1 MLARTGKMGA
11 LAVVA
16 FAIFAMPAMAHA
28 KEESG
33 VAATVNGDKILKS
46 DVMGV
51 LKLNN
56 VKEEDAAKAYPV
68 VVDEIIN
75 EKLIDNAAAKAD
87 VEKSQAYQQR
97 LAQAKEQLLK
107 QVYLET
113 FLKDKVTDK
122 AVKAEYEKF
131 KAENKGKQEVHARHI
146 LVKTED
152 EAKQVIKD
160 LDSGAKFEDL
170 AKERS
175 SDPSAKNGGDI
186 GWFAKGELIPEFSD
200 AAFKLSKG
208 TYTKEP
214 VKSQFGW
221 HVIYVEDKRE
231 RTVPDEKAVDNAIRQ
246 KLGQEAVKNL
256 VEGLRAKADI
266 KRFDIN
272 GKPVAASAAAPET
285 STRKD

>member
-1 MLARTGKMGA
+1 MGYAA

-16 FAIFAMPAMAHA
+16 LAVMGAPAMAHA

-56 VKEEDAAKAYPV
+56 VKDEDQAKAYPV

-75 EKLIDNAAAKAD
+75 EKLIDSAAAKAD
-87 VEKSQAYQQR
+87 VENSAVYKQR
-97 LAQAKEQLLK
+97 LAAAKEQLLK
-107 QVYLET
+107 TVYLEN
-113 FLKDKVTDK
+113 FLKDKITDK
-122 AVKAEYEKF
+122 AVKAEYDKF

-160 LDSGAKFEDL
+160 LNSGAKFEDL

-200 AAFKLSKG
+200 AAFKLDKG
-208 TYTKEP
+208 AYTKEP

-231 RTVPDEKAVDNAIRQ
+231 RSVPDLKTVENAIRN
-246 KLGQEAVKNL
+246 KLGQDAVKNL
-256 VEGLRAKADI
+256 VEGLRKTADI

-272 GKPVAASAAAPET
+272 GKPVAAAGAEDT
-285 STRKD
+285 KKN